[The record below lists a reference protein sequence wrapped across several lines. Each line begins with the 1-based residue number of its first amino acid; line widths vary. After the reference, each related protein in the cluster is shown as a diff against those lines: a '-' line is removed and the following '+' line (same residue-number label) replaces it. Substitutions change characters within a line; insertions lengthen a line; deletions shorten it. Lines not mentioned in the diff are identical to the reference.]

1 MSEEAV
7 KVQVEKGW
15 VTLRGEVD
23 WAYQSRVATRTISH
37 KRGVIGMS
45 NLITI
50 AGDAAAHEIGE
61 QISKAL
67 RRHAER
73 EAKHIGVK
81 VRDGTVTLTGT
92 VDSMAERSV
101 Q

>member
-1 MSEEAV
+1 
-7 KVQVEKGW
+7 
-15 VTLRGEVD
+15 
-23 WAYQSRVATRTISH
+23 
-37 KRGVIGMS
+37 MS

>member
-1 MSEEAV
+1 M
-7 KVQVEKGW
+7 GDF
-15 VTLRGEVD
+15 LP
-23 WAYQSRVATRTISH
+23 AYRVCTTA
-37 KRGVIGMS
+37 
-45 NLITI
+45 
-50 AGDAAAHEIGE
+50 GE